1 MGKPELKTKTIRY
14 FGVEEVNNGRQH
26 VGGVEFKIPK
36 TNFRVVLGSSYGMK
50 QCVDKADEKQFLKT
64 ERIMLRS
71 SRTARKIR
79 AAFII

>member
-36 TNFRVVLGSSYGMK
+36 LIFESCLDRLMG
-50 QCVDKADEKQFLKT
+50 
-64 ERIMLRS
+64 
-71 SRTARKIR
+71 
-79 AAFII
+79 